1 MLFPLR
7 FHSAIRS
14 LAPFVAVALLASP
27 AAANDV
33 PFFKW
38 VEDFQTEARGEGI
51 SQKLLD
57 KAFADL
63 TPNERVI
70 ELDQSQPE
78 GTMTFARY
86 KERVVNQKRIDQGR
100 ELMVKHKSLLERVS
114 QKYGVQPQYIVALW
128 GIETNFGG
136 NTGGFNIVEALA
148 SLAYDGRRSE
158 FFRKELINALKIVDG
173 GHIPLEKFKGSW
185 AGAMGQCQFMPTS
198 FMAYAQDGDGDGKKD
213 IWTNLDDVFASIANY
228 LSQSGWQGESTW
240 GREVSVPAGFD
251 RALGGTK
258 TDGKTIAEWRKLG
271 VKTASGETL
280 PGADDTLAWLVYPG
294 TVDESDT
301 YLVYQNYR
309 VVMKWNRSTFF
320 ATSVGMLA
328 DKLATA
334 R

>member
-1 MLFPLR
+1 MHFSFRKSLLSR
-7 FHSAIRS
+7 FIT
-14 LAPFVAVALLASP
+14 PLLAATLISSP
-27 AAANDV
+27 VSANDM

-57 KAFADL
+57 KAFTDL

-78 GTMTFARY
+78 GTMTFATY
-86 KERVVNQKRIDQGR
+86 KQRVVNQKRIDQGR
-100 ELMVKHKSLLERVS
+100 ELMVKHKALLERVS
-114 QKYGVQPQYIVALW
+114 AKYGVQPQYIVALW
-128 GIETNFGG
+128 GIETNFGS

-198 FMAYAQDGDGDGKKD
+198 FIAYAQDGDGDGKKD
-213 IWTNLDDVFASIANY
+213 IWTNQHDVFASIANY
-228 LSQSGWQGESTW
+228 LSQSGWQGDATW
-240 GREVSVPAGFD
+240 GREVQVPAGFD
-251 RALGGTK
+251 RSISGTK
-258 TDGKTIAEWRKLG
+258 TDGKTLAEWRKLG
-271 VKTASGETL
+271 VKTASGEPL
-280 PGADDTLAWLVYPG
+280 PGADGTQAWLVYPG
-294 TVDESDT
+294 TSDESDT
-301 YLVYQNYR
+301 YIVYQNYR

-320 ATSVGMLA
+320 ATSVGLLA
-328 DKLATA
+328 DKLASA